1 MSIVTS
7 PTLDGH
13 LLQVL
18 ITPEGQ
24 ANPYPYYALMREEAR
39 V

>member
-1 MSIVTS
+1 MSIATS

-24 ANPYPYYALMREEAR
+24 ADPTPTTR
-39 V
+39 